1 MKTGDKSPGAAG
13 GDSDMKKKSTCT
25 YDDENTI
32 PLQQH
37 EEQILK
43 TDFNVGLIK
52 SEAENG
58 QKSLAETDPP
68 TYTRLRSGSSS

>member
-13 GDSDMKKKSTCT
+13 GESDRKKKST

-37 EEQILK
+37 EEEILK

-58 QKSLAETDPP
+58 QKSLAETADPP
-68 TYTRLRSGSSS
+68 TYLRNV

>member
-13 GDSDMKKKSTCT
+13 GDSDKKKKSTCT

-37 EEQILK
+37 EEEILK

-58 QKSLAETDPP
+58 QKSLAETADPP
-68 TYTRLRSGSSS
+68 TYLRNV